1 MSGASASPAPP
12 RAVVFDTDGV
22 LLDSAVV
29 HAAAWKT
36 AFDAFLAE
44 TAPGGARE
52 ASGTPQAP
60 GTPGTP
66 EAPEAPDV
74 REGHGA
80 AEAPGPSRAPSPG
93 LAGSVPP
100 STSPTSDAWAPFDAD
115 ADYRR
120 YVDGKS
126 RFDGAEAFLT
136 ARGIRLPAGRP
147 DDPPGHDT
155 IWAVAARKEAAF
167 QDALAAAPLA
177 AFTDAAEA
185 LAHLLAL
192 RIPCAAVSASRH
204 ARALLR
210 ATGLTPL
217 LATIVDG
224 EDAARLGLAG
234 KPDPALFLHA
244 AGLLGPGP
252 GDTAVVEDALAGVR
266 AGHRGGFGLVAGV
279 DRTPD
284 GHGAAA
290 LRAGG
295 ADLVVPDLMTLVGQV
310 WGEIV

>member
-1 MSGASASPAPP
+1 MPH
-12 RAVVFDTDGV
+12 AVVFDTDGV

-44 TAPGGARE
+44 VRE
-52 ASGTPQAP
+52 AR
-60 GTPGTP
+60 GTPGP
-66 EAPEAPDV
+66 PDADGT
-74 REGHGA
+74 RGTEG
-80 AEAPGPSRAPSPG
+80 APGARGTGEPGTSTAPPPAFPPASPP
-93 LAGSVPP
+93 APP
-100 STSPTSDAWAPFDAD
+100 DLAPFDED

-120 YVDGKS
+120 HVDGKS

-136 ARGIRLPAGRP
+136 ARGIRLPPGHP

-155 IWAVAARKEAAF
+155 VWAVAARKEAAF

-177 AFTDAAEA
+177 AFPDAAEA
-185 LAHLLAL
+185 LTHLHAL

-204 ARALLR
+204 ARELLR

-217 LATIVDG
+217 LATVVDG
-224 EDAARLGLAG
+224 VDTARLGLPG

-244 AGLLGPGP
+244 AGLLGTGP
-252 GDTAVVEDALAGVR
+252 GDAAVVEDALAGVR
-266 AGHRGGFGLVAGV
+266 AGHRGGFRLVVGV

-284 GHGAAA
+284 GRGAAV
-290 LRAGG
+290 LRAEG
-295 ADLVVPDLMTLVGQV
+295 ADRVVPDLMTLVRSV
-310 WGEIV
+310 WGEIR

>member
-1 MSGASASPAPP
+1 MSGPPAGPPPPPAPHVP
-12 RAVVFDTDGV
+12 HAVVFDTDGV

-44 TAPGGARE
+44 VRETRGTRGTPVPPAADGTRDTDEAPGARE
-52 ASGTPQAP
+52 TGEP
-60 GTPGTP
+60 GTST
-66 EAPEAPDV
+66 APAPPP
-74 REGHGA
+74 A
-80 AEAPGPSRAPSPG
+80 FPPAPASPPAPPDLS
-93 LAGSVPP
+93 
-100 STSPTSDAWAPFDAD
+100 PFDED

-120 YVDGKS
+120 HVDGKS

-136 ARGIRLPAGRP
+136 ARGIRLPPGRP

-155 IWAVAARKEAAF
+155 VWAVAARKEAAF

-177 AFTDAAEA
+177 AFPDAAEA
-185 LAHLLAL
+185 LAHLHAL

-204 ARALLR
+204 ARELLR

-217 LATIVDG
+217 LATVVDG
-224 EDAARLGLAG
+224 VDTARLGLPG

-244 AGLLGPGP
+244 AGLLGTGP
-252 GDTAVVEDALAGVR
+252 GDAAVVEDALAGVR
-266 AGHRGGFGLVAGV
+266 AGHRGGFRLVVGV

-284 GHGAAA
+284 GRGTAA
-290 LRAGG
+290 LRAEG
-295 ADLVVPDLMTLVGQV
+295 ADRVVPDLMTLVRSV
-310 WGEIV
+310 WGEIR